1 MTGSATRSRIR
12 QIEACNVCL
21 PSERCEHRLQTKQ
34 AAAEQQQDSYQG
46 IKFKL
51 VKSNSCSSRLEL
63 AGTGEDEVTADSEVV
78 RKMVHHFEANQ
89 TTASNDVQVTIN
101 SQSQITSTKKEPEE
115 DVPRRQVT
123 VNNHIN
129 VLGDTMPQASQEK
142 AENFNGRPEENGYGA
157 VETVPTYESQAMNIR
172 LDATENKNILQTA
185 AATAAA
191 NKVCRNKNVDLAYTL
206 VKTTTNSPKG
216 KPIEAPRQK
225 IGKQLREVEE
235 NVEKAAV
242 TKATIKL
249 TKGAPSQI
257 IVPVDIHSQ
266 ASIVA
271 HTAPI
276 PERRLSNASSSNSV
290 VDKTVVRHYVAND
303 KSIYERRK
311 YDEIEFE
318 EFEVYDPSKE
328 PPPQVEEGT
337 DKIPTD
343 AELYDSLDD
352 KM

>member
-1 MTGSATRSRIR
+1 M
-12 QIEACNVCL
+12 
-21 PSERCEHRLQTKQ
+21 
-34 AAAEQQQDSYQG
+34 
-46 IKFKL
+46 
-51 VKSNSCSSRLEL
+51 
-63 AGTGEDEVTADSEVV
+63 
-78 RKMVHHFEANQ
+78 
-89 TTASNDVQVTIN
+89 
-101 SQSQITSTKKEPEE
+101 
-115 DVPRRQVT
+115 
-123 VNNHIN
+123 
-129 VLGDTMPQASQEK
+129 
-142 AENFNGRPEENGYGA
+142 
-157 VETVPTYESQAMNIR
+157 
-172 LDATENKNILQTA
+172 
-185 AATAAA
+185 
-191 NKVCRNKNVDLAYTL
+191 
-206 VKTTTNSPKG
+206 
-216 KPIEAPRQK
+216 
-225 IGKQLREVEE
+225 
-235 NVEKAAV
+235 